1 MNRMLLVFAMM
12 ATTIG
17 TATAPSA
24 QTAIAGDQTPFTFQ
38 FEQTASPRGVAI
50 ECWVTNTLPGRITNV
65 RVQIDSMDANGALIA
80 SASGWVLGDVAGG
93 GRGYFYVPVSAPAPT
108 YRATVQAYNKVM
120 LEASAPQAP

>member
-1 MNRMLLVFAMM
+1 MNRVLFVFAMM

-17 TATAPSA
+17 TATSPSA

-38 FEQTASPRGVAI
+38 FEKTASPRGVAI
-50 ECWVTNTLPGRITNV
+50 EGWVTSTLRARITNV

-93 GRGYFYVPVSAPAPT
+93 GRGYFYVPISAQAAT
-108 YRATVQAYNKVM
+108 YRATVQRFDRVTAESPAP
-120 LEASAPQAP
+120 EAP

>member
-1 MNRMLLVFAMM
+1 MLLVFAMI
-12 ATTIG
+12 ATTIE

-24 QTAIAGDQTPFTFQ
+24 QTAITGDQTPFTFQ

-50 ECWVTNTLPGRITNV
+50 EGWVTRTLSGRITNV

-93 GRGYFYVPVSAPAPT
+93 GRGYFYVPISAQAAT
-108 YRATVQAYNKVM
+108 YRPTVQRFDRVTPA
-120 LEASAPQAP
+120 ASLPQAP

>member
-17 TATAPSA
+17 SATAPSA
-24 QTAIAGDQTPFTFQ
+24 QAAIAGDQTPFTFQ
-38 FEQTASPRGVAI
+38 FGQTASPRGVAI
-50 ECWVTNTLPGRITNV
+50 ECWVTNTLPGRITSV

-93 GRGYFYVPVSAPAPT
+93 GRGYFYVPISAQAAT
-108 YRATVQAYNKVM
+108 YRATVQRFDKVTA
-120 LEASAPQAP
+120 ESSAPEAP

>member
-12 ATTIG
+12 ATSIG

-24 QTAIAGDQTPFTFQ
+24 QTAIAGDQTPFMFQ

-50 ECWVTNTLPGRITNV
+50 EGWVTNTLSGRITNV
-65 RVQIDSMDANGALIA
+65 RVQVDSMDANGALIA

-93 GRGYFYVPVSAPAPT
+93 GRGYFYVPISAQAAA
-108 YRATVQAYNKVM
+108 YRATVQGFDEVTPA
-120 LEASAPQAP
+120 ASLPQAP

>member
-24 QTAIAGDQTPFTFQ
+24 QTAIAGDQTLFTFQ

-50 ECWVTNTLPGRITNV
+50 EGWVTNIFPGRITNV
-65 RVQIDSMDANGALIA
+65 RVQIDSMDTTGALIA

-93 GRGYFYVPVSAPAPT
+93 GRGYFYVPISAHAAT
-108 YRATVQAYNKVM
+108 YRATVQRFDKVTSA
-120 LEASAPQAP
+120 ASLPQAP

>member
-1 MNRMLLVFAMM
+1 MNRMLFVFVMM

-24 QTAIAGDQTPFTFQ
+24 QTAIAGDQTPFTFH

-50 ECWVTNTLPGRITNV
+50 EGWVTSTLRARITNV

-80 SASGWVLGDVAGG
+80 SAYGWVLGDVAGG
-93 GRGYFYVPVSAPAPT
+93 GRGYFYVPISAQAAT
-108 YRATVQAYNKVM
+108 YRATVQRFDKVTA
-120 LEASAPQAP
+120 ESSAPEAP